1 MAATAAEIARLRRM
15 VNEPTDVGGYTSP
28 VLAEAIERYPLFDAD
43 GFEQGDD
50 EWTPC
55 YDLNAA
61 AYEVWTEKASLRV
74 DNIDFSAD
82 GSSFKQSQQYEQ
94 AMKMARHYGAR
105 RSPGSIR
112 LVVEPGAVVVEEL

>member
-1 MAATAAEIARLRRM
+1 MAATAPQIARLRRM
-15 VNEPTDVGGYTSP
+15 VAEPNDSNGYTSA
-28 VLAEAIERYPLFDAD
+28 VLGEAIERYPLLDAD
-43 GFEQGDD
+43 GYDPDHE
-50 EWTPC
+50 EWVDT

-61 AYEVWTEKASLRV
+61 AHEIWTEKASLKI

-105 RSPGSIR
+105 RSPGSIQ
-112 LVVEPGAVVVEEL
+112 VIVEPGAVVPEEL